1 MKKIELPDD
10 LTGRDGAQE
19 LLVTLAYG
27 DETAAFTVTTGFGPV
42 FARLLQGAA
51 KAMDTPMV
59 AVRGTDRNGAEYPAS
74 VLVPVAGGNEETC
87 QSMAK
92 TAVAAYNSIVGNG
105 GEAYLAAPF
114 DPKGRKWRMEV
125 RATAGT
131 RPDDAPQ
138 EDTGAMR
145 NTSTA
150 GLKPKFRKEF

>member
-10 LTGRDGAQE
+10 LTARDRAQE
-19 LLVTLAYG
+19 LLVTLACG
-27 DETAAFTVTTGFGPV
+27 DETATFTVTTGFGPV

-51 KAMDTPMV
+51 KAMDTPVV
-59 AVRGTDRNGAEYPAS
+59 AVRGVDRDGAEYPLS
-74 VLVPVAGGNEETC
+74 VLVSAAGSNEATC
-87 QSMAK
+87 QAAAK
-92 TAVAAYNSIVGNG
+92 AAVSAYNSVVGRG
-105 GEAYLAAPF
+105 GSAYLAAPF
-114 DPKGRKWRMEV
+114 DPKGRKWRMEA
-125 RATAGT
+125 RAAAGT

>member
-1 MKKIELPDD
+1 MKRIELPGD
-10 LTGRDGAQE
+10 LTARERAQE
-19 LLVTLAYG
+19 LLVTLACG

-51 KAMDTPMV
+51 KIMDTPVV
-59 AVRGTDRNGAEYPAS
+59 AVRGADRNGAEYPLS
-74 VLVPVAGGNEETC
+74 VLVSVAGSNEDTC
-87 QSMAK
+87 QSTAK
-92 TAVAAYNSIVGNG
+92 AAVSAYNSVVDRG
-105 GEAYLAAPF
+105 GDAYLAAPF
-114 DPKGRKWRMEV
+114 DPEGRKWRMEV
-125 RATAGT
+125 RAAAET

>member
-1 MKKIELPDD
+1 MEGIKLPDD
-10 LTGRDGAQE
+10 LTSRNRAQE
-19 LLVTLAYG
+19 LLVTLTCG
-27 DETAAFTVTTGFGPV
+27 DKTVAFTVTTGFGPV

-51 KAMDTPMV
+51 KAMDTPVV
-59 AVRGTDRNGAEYPAS
+59 AVRGADRDGAEYPLS
-74 VLVPVAGGNEETC
+74 VLVPVAGSNENTC
-87 QSMAK
+87 QSMAEA
-92 TAVAAYNSIVGNG
+92 AVSAYNSVVDRG
-105 GEAYLAAPF
+105 GSAYLAVPF

-125 RATAGT
+125 RAAAET